1 MHIRIR
7 RPTEDDKDRLVKFFK
22 IVVVDTFIKEGIEE
36 MVEDLE
42 EEIESKKQYLEN
54 DLKSNGEL
62 RCFLIAEYEG
72 CIVGTIEYGPA
83 SDLINSCT
91 HGKYKNL
98 YEIGTV
104 FVRPDYQGQGIGN
117 LLLNAMIQE
126 LQCKGIKEFCM
137 DSGYS
142 NAQKIWRKKFG
153 EPEYFLENYWAEG
166 QHHLIWKI
174 KIWIYH
180 VKMNSYKNL
189 YELLVIWQVKCVKGS
204 NLPWQI

>member
-1 MHIRIR
+1 MIHIKIR
-7 RPTEDDKDRLVKFFK
+7 RPIEDDKYQLVEFFK
-22 IVVVDTFIKEGIEE
+22 TVVVDTFIKEGIKE
-36 MVEDLE
+36 MVDDLE

-62 RCFLIAEYEG
+62 RYFLIAEDKD

-91 HGKYKNL
+91 NGKYKNL

-117 LLLNAMIQE
+117 LLLKAMIQT
-126 LQCKGIKEFCM
+126 LQNKGIREFCI
-137 DSGYS
+137 DSGYF

-153 EPEYFLENYWAEG
+153 EPEYFLENYWGEG

-174 KIWIYH
+174 K
-180 VKMNSYKNL
+180 L
-189 YELLVIWQVKCVKGS
+189 
-204 NLPWQI
+204 

>member
-1 MHIRIR
+1 M
-7 RPTEDDKDRLVKFFK
+7 L
-22 IVVVDTFIKEGIEE
+22 
-36 MVEDLE
+36 
-42 EEIESKKQYLEN
+42 N
-54 DLKSNGEL
+54 
-62 RCFLIAEYEG
+62 FLYEG

-142 NAQKIWRKKFG
+142 NAQKIWRKRFG

-174 KIWIYH
+174 KI
-180 VKMNSYKNL
+180 
-189 YELLVIWQVKCVKGS
+189 
-204 NLPWQI
+204 

>member
-104 FVRPDYQGQGIGN
+104 FVRPDFEGQGIGKI
-117 LLLNAMIQE
+117 LLYAMSHE
-126 LQCKGIKEFCM
+126 LQC
-137 DSGYS
+137 
-142 NAQKIWRKKFG
+142 
-153 EPEYFLENYWAEG
+153 
-166 QHHLIWKI
+166 
-174 KIWIYH
+174 
-180 VKMNSYKNL
+180 
-189 YELLVIWQVKCVKGS
+189 
-204 NLPWQI
+204 

>member
-62 RCFLIAEYEG
+62 RCYLIAEYEG

-142 NAQKIWRKKFG
+142 NAQKIWRKRFG

-174 KIWIYH
+174 KI
-180 VKMNSYKNL
+180 
-189 YELLVIWQVKCVKGS
+189 
-204 NLPWQI
+204 

>member
-142 NAQKIWRKKFG
+142 NAQKIWRKRFG

-166 QHHLIWKI
+166 QHHLIWK
-174 KIWIYH
+174 YPSRQNH
-180 VKMNSYKNL
+180 HFVF
-189 YELLVIWQVKCVKGS
+189 LLRCAGS
-204 NLPWQI
+204 RHDHQ

>member
-153 EPEYFLENYWAEG
+153 EPDYFIKDYWGEDR
-166 QHHLIWKI
+166 HHLIWKI
-174 KIWIYH
+174 
-180 VKMNSYKNL
+180 NL
-189 YELLVIWQVKCVKGS
+189 
-204 NLPWQI
+204 

>member
-1 MHIRIR
+1 MVHCRIK
-7 RPTEDDKDRLVKFFK
+7 RPTEDDKDQLFEFIKT
-22 IVVVDTFIKEGIEE
+22 VVVDTCIKEGIEE

-42 EEIESKKQYLEN
+42 EEIESKMQYLEN

-62 RCFLIAEYEG
+62 RYFLIAEYGG

-153 EPEYFLENYWAEG
+153 EPDYFIKDYWGEDR
-166 QHHLIWKI
+166 HHLIWKI
-174 KIWIYH
+174 
-180 VKMNSYKNL
+180 NL
-189 YELLVIWQVKCVKGS
+189 
-204 NLPWQI
+204 